1 LRELYGHVRTGH
13 IYLVDVDIAKFFD
26 TIPHEPLIDATA
38 DLDAR
43 GGAAVCLEQ
52 RRILRT
58 SYATDLHLSPS
69 LWTGQDTRAAR
80 PPYGDTR
87 SVRRRANVQAIDG
100 DVNLA
105 VAAAA
110 RELLKYT
117 AADEDSHADEML
129 T

>member
-1 LRELYGHVRTGH
+1 MDVPSRGALAQRYLRLR
-13 IYLVDVDIAKFFD
+13 LNW
-26 TIPHEPLIDATA
+26 TIG
-38 DLDAR
+38 R
-43 GGAAVCLEQ
+43 
-52 RRILRT
+52 
-58 SYATDLHLSPS
+58 
-69 LWTGQDTRAAR
+69 
-80 PPYGDTR
+80 
-87 SVRRRANVQAIDG
+87 VQAIDG